1 MKIIYVSYIYR
12 NEDWSEPRN
21 NEYNEISCWPEFF
34 FRSYFHFC
42 LSSVHYCED
51 RFHIHSII
59 LLYRIKEYQ
68 NLSRFKSLIS
78 SPRSELTIFIFT
90 VIEINEMTILLST
103 WSSLFYWITSVK
115 CNFLSDRSTFFIT
128 RGEFEVAFLPLSLR
142 ASISDTL

>member
-1 MKIIYVSYIYR
+1 MKTEANLAVMNTTRSR
-12 NEDWSEPRN
+12 AALN
-21 NEYNEISCWPEFF
+21 F

-103 WSSLFYWITSVK
+103 
-115 CNFLSDRSTFFIT
+115 
-128 RGEFEVAFLPLSLR
+128 
-142 ASISDTL
+142 